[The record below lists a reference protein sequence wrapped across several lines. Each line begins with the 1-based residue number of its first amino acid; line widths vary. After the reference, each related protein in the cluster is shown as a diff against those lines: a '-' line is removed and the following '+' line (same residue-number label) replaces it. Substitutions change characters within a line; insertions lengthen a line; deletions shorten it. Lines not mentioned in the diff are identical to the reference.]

1 MDASIDATSAR
12 HEAAQGGYLDVV
24 EALVDAGA
32 FLDMKSDD
40 GNTPVHRAAWYG
52 HVHVVTSLTSVGANL
67 SLRNNNGETALHLAA
82 ARGRDDVVNILIN
95 NGGDIDSEDN
105 SGSTPLESAQRHKG
119 SEGKGIFLHA
129 AAADTFRPFQV
140 HLQDFHLGHAQTER
154 LVLATGLI

>member
-1 MDASIDATSAR
+1 
-12 HEAAQGGYLDVV
+12 
-24 EALVDAGA
+24 
-32 FLDMKSDD
+32 MKSDD

-119 SEGKGIFLHA
+119 SEGKGFFCW
-129 AAADTFRPFQV
+129 TFDDNSFRVNTISLP
-140 HLQDFHLGHAQTER
+140 AP
-154 LVLATGLI
+154 

>member
-67 SLRNNNGETALHLAA
+67 SLRNNNGETALHLAPCPLVNVLYQFVGA
-82 ARGRDDVVNILIN
+82 FVPLSMHVYLRARMHIHCGL
-95 NGGDIDSEDN
+95 
-105 SGSTPLESAQRHKG
+105 
-119 SEGKGIFLHA
+119 
-129 AAADTFRPFQV
+129 FRFW
-140 HLQDFHLGHAQTER
+140 FFG
-154 LVLATGLI
+154 